1 MHITF
6 LHLNQVDAVT
16 LVQVMALLVHSM
28 ELQSEILLHTLAQL
42 DTYCLGAAP
51 GHVVSAEFGQAPYQH
66 VLVSS
71 TWLSC
76 ASKHRLS

>member
-1 MHITF
+1 MTF
-6 LHLNQVDAVT
+6 LHLIQVDAVT

-42 DTYCLGAAP
+42 DTCYLGAAP
-51 GHVVSAEFGQAPYQH
+51 GHAVPVDSGQAPYQH

-71 TWLSC
+71 HGLLVLISIECLS
-76 ASKHRLS
+76 